1 VIHEYT
7 PNEIKVA
14 VAGDGGANKQQVI
27 TMVERL
33 THPTHP
39 ITHDDEYDAIATAL
53 TASATYRMVR
63 CEK

>member
-1 VIHEYT
+1 
-7 PNEIKVA
+7 
-14 VAGDGGANKQQVI
+14 
-27 TMVERL
+27 MVERL